1 MYATFSL
8 EIYPSQDQYQHVLR
22 TNIILRIPR
31 SFRLKLSLCKNNI
44 SFSRHDV
51 YLEHILGIRLTTRDI
66 YSRPGIHVH
75 VDMGTDV
82 NNVFKI
88 NNEKKNNTENAL
100 LIELM
105 RPSACK
111 SVLHWSI

>member
-1 MYATFSL
+1 MYATLSL

-88 NNEKKNNTENAL
+88 NNEKKNNTENAV

-105 RPSACK
+105 RPSACR
-111 SVLHWSI
+111 SVLH